1 MPSEPGVPIASQG
14 WPSFRTISGDWL
26 ERAQWIID
34 HPGWTFAAYDA
45 AAAGDITF
53 QRAYETMRREAEQQ
67 ARARAEAEMKARDN
81 GR

>member
-1 MPSEPGVPIASQG
+1 MLGQQHTAPIKA
-14 WPSFRTISGDWL
+14 RRL
-26 ERAQWIID
+26 AERAQWIID